1 MLIYVNGDG
10 HASAAQ
16 AVNQYLTAGED
27 PNLMYMGKL
36 AHPENLAVSWGK
48 MLSLTLKA
56 GLHCEAG
63 PNNTI
68 DTIINSTRQQIA
80 DKGTDALVIIQWPD
94 TTDNEHKIW
103 ELHQELDSQNVK
115 HIFFNT
121 SVPVTKQYSWGSNY
135 IMETYTS
142 KIGSANIETVA
153 PNSDYFGKDG
163 HSIWNRFLLNH
174 IISNKFI

>member
-68 DTIINSTRQQIA
+68 DTIINSTRQQVA
-80 DKGTDALVIIQWPD
+80 DKGTEALVIIQWPD
-94 TTDNEHKIW
+94 TTCSELAIW
-103 ELHQELDSQNVK
+103 NLHQELNNQNVK
-115 HIFFNT
+115 HIFFNSSNT
-121 SVPVTKQYSWGSNY
+121 IRDQYDWGINY
-135 IMETYTS
+135 ITDTYESILQT
-142 KIGSANIETVA
+142 ANIETVS
-153 PNSDYFGKDG
+153 PNSIYFGRDG
-163 HSIWNRFLLNH
+163 HAVWNRFLLNYVIKH
-174 IISNKFI
+174 KFI